1 MLLYLFTNYILYR
14 QFLGIPSKSQAHH
27 VNVLWETTSM
37 PAIMLRQHCYMGKKS
52 YPCILHDYETD
63 ILLRISSSGKFPNFL
78 GPTSRKIT

>member
-52 YPCILHDYETD
+52 
-63 ILLRISSSGKFPNFL
+63 
-78 GPTSRKIT
+78 